1 MEKKHM
7 TSKSYIEYE
16 AIYSKFHKLVLKF
29 IYDHISKENEMN
41 IVEDIFQTTWLKVY
55 EKMDMFSK
63 MSDRDVANYLR
74 AMVRNAAYDY
84 HKKLERE
91 SSAYENYKVIF
102 HTEMYEDNFEE
113 IEELSDGPEYYL
125 AKAKALLNDG
135 EKVLIEMF
143 YEHKMSGRAIADL
156 LGISEANVRVRL
168 KRVRT
173 KLKYEIEK
181 LEELNE
187 GSCRDERERI

>member
-7 TSKSYIEYE
+7 ASKSYIEYE

-84 HKKLERE
+84 HRRLERE
-91 SSAYENYKVIF
+91 SSAYENYNVIF
-102 HTEMYEDNFEE
+102 HTETYEDNFEE
-113 IEELSDGPEYYL
+113 IDELSDGPEYYL
-125 AKAKALLNDG
+125 AKAKAALNDG

-143 YEHKMSGRAIADL
+143 YDHKMSGRAIADL

-173 KLKYEIEK
+173 KLKYEIEE
-181 LEELNE
+181 LEKLNE